1 MDTSKIRAVFLCTAI
16 FLCLVAAPVKA
27 DWDESDS
34 YKMHF
39 PQLPDP
45 DGFDVA
51 NYNGITGETM
61 HLADDWLCTETG
73 RVTDIH
79 FWGSWI
85 DDRKGEIVSFNVS
98 IWSDDPGTNFSH
110 PDELLWQHTFSNSE
124 FNERYWGNG
133 TQGFIIFSSYPNNTW
148 VSVNHNHND
157 TWQYNLHID
166 PADSFVQVE
175 GNTYWLVIAPFYSP
189 AYGFGWKTSLN
200 EWRDA
205 YVAYMSYE
213 GPDGPAREGMWVK
226 FLGNESL
233 AFVIDG
239 PPLAPEVPLLTTT
252 GLIALVSLLSAIAA
266 VIIVRKRQ

>member
-1 MDTSKIRAVFLCTAI
+1 MDTTKIRTVFFVVAI

-34 YKMHF
+34 YKMHY

-45 DGFDVA
+45 DGYDVT
-51 NYNGITGETM
+51 NYNGTSGEPLP
-61 HLADDWLCTETG
+61 LADDWLCTETG

-79 FWGSWI
+79 IWGSWQN
-85 DDRKGEIVSFNVS
+85 DSKGEIESFNVS

-110 PDELLWQHTFSNSE
+110 PDELLWQHTFFKSE

-133 TQGFIIFSSYPNNTW
+133 SQGWMSFSSYPDRSIVT
-148 VSVNHNHND
+148 VDHNHND

-166 PADSFVQVE
+166 PAMAFKQEE
-175 GNTYWLVIAPFYSP
+175 GTTYWLALSRQVNSSEYE
-189 AYGFGWKTSLN
+189 FGWKTSLN
-200 EWRDA
+200 EWRDR
-205 YVAYMSYE
+205 YVAYTPYE
-213 GPDGPAREGMWVK
+213 YPSPAREGMWLA

-233 AFVIDG
+233 SFVIDG
-239 PPLAPEVPLLTTT
+239 SSQAPKVPALTPI

-266 VIIVRKRQ
+266 VAIVRKRR